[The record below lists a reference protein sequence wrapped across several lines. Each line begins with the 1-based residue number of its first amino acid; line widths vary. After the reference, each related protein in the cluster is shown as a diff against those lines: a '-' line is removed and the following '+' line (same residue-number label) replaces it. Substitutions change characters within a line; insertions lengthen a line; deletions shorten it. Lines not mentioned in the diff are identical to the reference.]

1 MGIILTFFPGCIH
14 SSESICSNGWWVSN
28 TLQVLNS
35 ELCNTI
41 SRYCK
46 YCISHK
52 LFSCNNQTC
61 CGHFRFSHASKLLQ
75 HEKTFHFR
83 HRVLFLNETIF
94 DWRLPLIAH
103 WKVSLMR
110 HRMRVW
116 LFLSYRQL
124 LPGVFW
130 RLPRHTFLQRRK
142 YIILALCVVFFAP
155 SLLQWPFT
163 LFAGKIWQIEQEG
176 TIRKDVCDV

>member
-1 MGIILTFFPGCIH
+1 MYPLLRVNLFKWLVSLQHFA
-14 SSESICSNGWWVSN
+14 SI
-28 TLQVLNS
+28 LNS
-35 ELCNTI
+35 EMCNAI

-46 YCISHK
+46 YWISHK
-52 LFSCNNQTC
+52 LFSCINQKF
-61 CGHFRFSHASKLLQ
+61 CGLLRFSHASKLLR

-94 DWRLPLIAH
+94 YWRVPLIANG
-103 WKVSLMR
+103 KVSLVR

-130 RLPRHTFLQRRK
+130 RLPQHTFLQWRK
-142 YIILALCVVFFAP
+142 YNILALCIVFFAP
-155 SLLQWPFT
+155 SLLQWPFS
-163 LFAGKIWQIEQEG
+163 LFAGKIWHIEQEG
-176 TIRKDVCDV
+176 TVRKDVCDV